1 MAQKT
6 ENEVEVDF
14 KEAEKIIVLGDRL
27 DDVGD
32 VHFNAHFSDEV
43 MGRLNTIMNNPL
55 MYTS

>member
-43 MGRLNTIMNNPL
+43 MGRLTQ
-55 MYTS
+55 